1 MSITSKQL
9 PESERPYEKC
19 LAKGAEFLSDAELLA
34 VIIRTGTNGHTSVEV
49 AKQILE
55 AKSGSLLAVHQM
67 SLAELRQ
74 IPGIGKVKAIQL
86 KCVAELSK
94 RIAMSSRVHD
104 VVLQSARSVAS
115 YYMERLRHEEREH
128 VLLCM
133 FDTRCRL
140 IRDTVISV
148 GTATASLV
156 SPREIFL
163 KALEYHAVHIILV
176 HNHPSG
182 DIQPSRQDI
191 QITRQLLEGGRIL
204 GIALSDH
211 IIIGDNQYFSFR
223 EQEMLFAS
231 PEGERNVE

>member
-1 MSITSKQL
+1 MNITSKQL

-19 LAKGAEFLSDAELLA
+19 LARGAEFLSDAELLA
-34 VIIRTGTNGHTSVEV
+34 VIIRTGTNGNTAVEV

-55 AKSGSLLAVHQM
+55 AKSGNLLAVHQM
-67 SLAELRQ
+67 SLMELQQ

-94 RIAMSSRVHD
+94 RIAMSSRIHE
-104 VVLQSARSVAS
+104 VVLQNARSVAA

-133 FDTRCRL
+133 FDTKCRL
-140 IRDTVISV
+140 IQDTVISV
-148 GTATASLV
+148 GTVNASLV

-163 KALEYHAVHIILV
+163 AALEYHAVHIILV

-182 DIQPSRQDI
+182 DILPSRQDI

-223 EQEMLFAS
+223 EQEMLRAA

>member
-19 LAKGAEFLSDAELLA
+19 LARGAEFLSDAELLA
-34 VIIRTGTNGHTSVEV
+34 VIIRTGTNGNTAVEV

-55 AKSGSLLAVHQM
+55 AKSGNLLAVHQM
-67 SLAELRQ
+67 SLMELQQ

-94 RIAMSSRVHD
+94 RIAMSNRIHE
-104 VVLQSARSVAS
+104 VVLQNARSVAA

-133 FDTRCRL
+133 FDTKCRL
-140 IRDTVISV
+140 IQDTVISV
-148 GTATASLV
+148 GTVNASLV

-163 KALEYHAVHIILV
+163 MALEYHAVHIILV

-182 DIQPSRQDI
+182 DILPSRQDI

-223 EQEMLFAS
+223 EQEMLRAA